1 MSEVQGDY
9 PCRPDAV
16 GIITAKPVILCT
28 NTGHSAPVL
37 LRLLGH
43 FCLDR
48 LGRVWLRAPVSR
60 GKTAAMR
67 KRGNALAA
75 LPLLLEMI

>member
-1 MSEVQGDY
+1 MGF
-9 PCRPDAV
+9 
-16 GIITAKPVILCT
+16 ITQERVNSCA

-48 LGRVWLRAPVSR
+48 LGTVWPGAPVSR
-60 GKTAAMR
+60 GKTGSDEEI
-67 KRGNALAA
+67 GNVARV
-75 LPLLLEMI
+75 